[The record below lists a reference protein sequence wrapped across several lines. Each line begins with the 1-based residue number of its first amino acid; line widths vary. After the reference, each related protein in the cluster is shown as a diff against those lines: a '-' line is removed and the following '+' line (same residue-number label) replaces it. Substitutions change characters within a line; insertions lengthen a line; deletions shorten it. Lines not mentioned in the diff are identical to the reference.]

1 MFFIRGEIKHTDPP
15 ARGHRVGS
23 AWSLP
28 TEQESEEEEAKRDG
42 PGPALNKALEM
53 NFY

>member
-1 MFFIRGEIKHTDPP
+1 MLFIRGEIKHTDPP
-15 ARGHRVGS
+15 ARGHGVGS

-28 TEQESEEEEAKRDG
+28 TEQENEGEEAKRDG
-42 PGPALNKALEM
+42 PGPALNNALEM